1 MTNTSRCR
9 ISGWVLLAL
18 IGGSGARAQES
29 GAKGTVG
36 DVLTVCE
43 VLESADKYDG
53 KNICVRGEVIT
64 DRHGYSLRCSN
75 ASPKLRELWRPFP
88 MEISLQRAVGS
99 ESSRTIKR
107 METLL
112 CFLRESTARELE
124 VQIVATYAGTLRLG
138 DARRS
143 TYYG

>member
-1 MTNTSRCR
+1 MRAKAHPSPTSIEPLGWNVQPDLHENAGVTPVTEATSYVTNTSRCG
-9 ISGWVLLAL
+9 IYGWVLLAL

-53 KNICVRGEVIT
+53 KTICVRGEVIT

-75 ASPKLRELWRPFP
+75 ASPTLCELWRPFP
-88 MEISLQRAVGS
+88 MEISLQRAVG
-99 ESSRTIKR
+99 
-107 METLL
+107 
-112 CFLRESTARELE
+112 
-124 VQIVATYAGTLRLG
+124 
-138 DARRS
+138 
-143 TYYG
+143 